1 MKKILI
7 AAAALCLLCS
17 CGPKGYTNYSWEYHE
32 LDASYDRG
40 SNTAVEEAISAY
52 DSLMAPLQEI
62 VCYSNDVYSKYTPE
76 SPLSNYAVDAVR
88 SFAEKYTGE
97 KIDIALLN
105 FGGIRTD
112 LPKGAV
118 RVYDIFSIFPFNN
131 YLTILEVDG
140 RTIESILYRMARKNK
155 VEALSGVRMKIDG
168 DRIVECTVGGS
179 KLDFR
184 KNYKVATIDFLVTG
198 GDGID
203 WGDGILMRGDTGILL
218 RDVIISEMKET
229 MAAGKTL
236 DLKTDGRVVITNPI
250 KKK

>member
-7 AAAALCLLCS
+7 AAALALLVCG
-17 CGPKGYTNYSWEYHE
+17 CGPKGYTSYSWEYHE
-32 LDASYDRG
+32 LDSRYDG
-40 SNTAVEEAISAY
+40 GTDTSVQEAIAKY

-62 VCYSNDVYSKYTPE
+62 VCYSNAVYSKESPE
-76 SPLSNYAVDAVR
+76 SGLSNYATDALR
-88 SFAEKYTGE
+88 HFAEEYSGE
-97 KIDIALLN
+97 KIDMSLLN

-131 YLTILEVDG
+131 YL
-140 RTIESILYRMARKNK
+140 SILTVEGDTLKDIFDSMARKNH
-155 VEALSGVRMKIDG
+155 VEALSGVKLKIDG
-168 DRIVECTVGGS
+168 GRVKECLVGG
-179 KLDFR
+179 KPLDSN

-203 WGDGILMRGDTGILL
+203 WGNGILIRLDTPFAL
-218 RDVIISEMKET
+218 RDVMIAEMKAL

-236 DLKTDGRVVITNPI
+236 DLKKDGRVVVTNP